1 MSKATKTMKKI
12 AKKNGW
18 PVVDIKTTAK
28 DPADLGG
35 LPTLTQQA
43 IAQIDQSINEETAER
58 YYKMMEEDKKAAA
71 ELKRGREV
79 ARERE
84 QDKDCNIKFAC
95 SNCGSSNV
103 GTVGVIS
110 WYADEQKWG
119 VGCIYDDDTH
129 AYCGDCDADNSKGS
143 SIRLLPVE
151 A

>member
-1 MSKATKTMKKI
+1 MSKATKQMKKI

-18 PVVDIKTTAK
+18 PVVDIKTTDK

-35 LPTLTQQA
+35 IPQDEELKRGQA
-43 IAQIDQSINEETAER
+43 L
-58 YYKMMEEDKKAAA
+58 YHLHG

-84 QDKDCNIKFAC
+84 QDKDCNIKFVC

-103 GTVGVIS
+103 GTVGVIG

-151 A
+151 I

>member
-1 MSKATKTMKKI
+1 MSKPKTS
-12 AKKNGW
+12 
-18 PVVDIKTTAK
+18 
-28 DPADLGG
+28 G
-35 LPTLTQQA
+35 LAALRGSLAEQTHQQA
-43 IAQIDQSINEETAER
+43 AKELKCATDG
-58 YYKMMEEDKKAAA
+58 AAK
-71 ELKRGREV
+71 ELKRGQEV

-84 QDKDCNIKFAC
+84 HDKDCNIKFVC

-103 GTVGVIS
+103 GTVGVIG

-151 A
+151 I

>member
-12 AKKNGW
+12 AKKNDW
-18 PVVDIKTTAK
+18 PVVDIKTTDK
-28 DPADLGG
+28 DPADLAG
-35 LPTLTQQA
+35 LPQDNKRTVHQYRELKHAT
-43 IAQIDQSINEETAER
+43 DG
-58 YYKMMEEDKKAAA
+58 AAK
-71 ELKRGREV
+71 ELKRGQEV

-103 GTVGVIS
+103 GTVGIIG

-119 VGCIYDDDTH
+119 VLDTYDDETH
-129 AYCGDCDADNSKGS
+129 AYCSDCDADNSKGS